1 MNFGT
6 QKHLPLQG
14 AENRSEVAVL
24 FNIRNGFIMEEK
36 NSKQIR
42 KTGRKPK
49 SDPAVHRYSIN
60 LNAEENAKFL
70 ALFDLS
76 GMNAKAHFITAC
88 IFQKTVKTVKIDM
101 NAVEYHERLT
111 KFFGQFRG
119 IATNYNQIV
128 KLLNANFS
136 DKKAL
141 AYLYKLEKQTIEM
154 VQICK
159 EIATLTAEFEKKHLN
174 KE

>member
-1 MNFGT
+1 
-6 QKHLPLQG
+6 
-14 AENRSEVAVL
+14 
-24 FNIRNGFIMEEK
+24 MEE
-36 NSKQIR
+36 NNRKQVK

-49 SDPAVHRYSIN
+49 IDPAVNRYSIN
-60 LNAEENAKFL
+60 LNDEDNARFL
-70 ALFDLS
+70 ALFDHS
-76 GMNAKAHFITAC
+76 GMKVTAHFITAC

-101 NAVEYHERLT
+101 DAVAYHAGLT

-136 DKKAL
+136 DKKAS
-141 AYLYKLEKQTIEM
+141 AYLYKLEKQTAEM
-154 VQICK
+154 K
-159 EIATLTAEFEKKHLN
+159 ELLLKVVNLTTEFEKKYLN

>member
-1 MNFGT
+1 
-6 QKHLPLQG
+6 
-14 AENRSEVAVL
+14 
-24 FNIRNGFIMEEK
+24 MEEK
-36 NSKQIR
+36 NRKQIR

-49 SDPAVHRYSIN
+49 NDPAVNRYSIN
-60 LNAEENAKFL
+60 LNAEDDAKFL
-70 ALFDLS
+70 ALFDQS
-76 GMNAKAHFITAC
+76 GMKVIAHFITAC

-101 NAVEYHERLT
+101 DAIEYHAGLT

-136 DKKAL
+136 DKKAS
-141 AYLYKLEKQTIEM
+141 AYLFKLEKETKEM
-154 VQICK
+154 K
-159 EIATLTAEFEKKHLN
+159 ELLQKVLILTEEFEKKYLN

>member
-1 MNFGT
+1 
-6 QKHLPLQG
+6 
-14 AENRSEVAVL
+14 
-24 FNIRNGFIMEEK
+24 MEEK
-36 NSKQIR
+36 NSKQVR

-49 SDPAVHRYSIN
+49 NDPAVNRYSIN
-60 LNAEENAKFL
+60 LNAEDNAKFL
-70 ALFDLS
+70 ALFDQS
-76 GMNAKAHFITAC
+76 GMKVKAHFITAC

-101 NAVEYHERLT
+101 DAIEYHAGLT

-136 DKKAL
+136 DKKAS
-141 AYLYKLEKQTIEM
+141 AYLFKLEKETKEM
-154 VQICK
+154 K
-159 EIATLTAEFEKKHLN
+159 ELLQKVLILTEEFEKKYLN

>member
-1 MNFGT
+1 
-6 QKHLPLQG
+6 
-14 AENRSEVAVL
+14 
-24 FNIRNGFIMEEK
+24 MEEV
-36 NSKQIR
+36 NRKQIK

-49 SDPAVHRYSIN
+49 NDPAVHRYSIS

-70 ALFDLS
+70 ALFDQS
-76 GMNAKAHFITAC
+76 GMNIKAHFITAC

-101 NAVEYHERLT
+101 NAVEYHAGLT

-128 KLLNANFS
+128 KLLNTNFS
-136 DKKAL
+136 EKKAL
-141 AYLYKLEKQTIEM
+141 AYLYKLEKQTAAM
-154 VQICK
+154 K
-159 EIATLTAEFEKKHLN
+159 ELLLKVLILTAEFEKKYLN

>member
-1 MNFGT
+1 
-6 QKHLPLQG
+6 
-14 AENRSEVAVL
+14 
-24 FNIRNGFIMEEK
+24 MEEK
-36 NSKQIR
+36 DRKKFS

-49 SDPAVHRYSIN
+49 NDPAVNRYSIN
-60 LNAEENAKFL
+60 LNAEDDAKFL
-70 ALFDLS
+70 ALFDQS
-76 GMNAKAHFITAC
+76 GMKVIAHFITAC

-101 NAVEYHERLT
+101 DAIEYHAGLT

-136 DKKAL
+136 DKKAS
-141 AYLYKLEKQTIEM
+141 AYLFKLEKETKEM
-154 VQICK
+154 K
-159 EIATLTAEFEKKHLN
+159 ELLQKVLILTEEFEKKYLN